1 MVDVSIGMLLVS
13 AGNVC
18 CIVLMFVFS
27 LFLLII
33 ISVAS
38 MWHVPPLFSDD
49 LFCFVVSFF
58 FFSITFFLMTF
69 FLCLGLH
76 CYCSSAIPDEANSQC
91 HAMPFDS
98 FNPHPQHCLMD
109 LRLAVLLMCELMASW
124 CRLNDG
130 LVGSK
135 SYWMFFEPRVFLPKE
150 PVKNP
155 NGSIF
160 YVFDISFTI

>member
-1 MVDVSIGMLLVS
+1 
-13 AGNVC
+13 
-18 CIVLMFVFS
+18 
-27 LFLLII
+27 
-33 ISVAS
+33 
-38 MWHVPPLFSDD
+38 
-49 LFCFVVSFF
+49 
-58 FFSITFFLMTF
+58 MTF

-135 SYWMFFEPRVFLPKE
+135 SYWMYFEPRVFLPKE

-160 YVFDISFTI
+160 MFWTSALIFRYYLNSKIKVLFCQKAFLCDKNIHTQKMLVLIGTLNQPCAKV

>member
-1 MVDVSIGMLLVS
+1 MLLVS

-18 CIVLMFVFS
+18 CIVLMFLFS

-38 MWHVPPLFSDD
+38 MWHVPPLFFDD

-58 FFSITFFLMTF
+58 SFFLITFFLVTF

-130 LVGSK
+130 LVEANHIGCFLSREYFYLKSQSK
-135 SYWMFFEPRVFLPKE
+135 TQTDPFLAPQ
-150 PVKNP
+150 VL
-155 NGSIF
+155 
-160 YVFDISFTI
+160 